1 MGEWGRGGRG
11 ARTRFGPLR
20 RYFWLGLGAKAAAA
34 ASELTWATWG
44 RSRHRA
50 GLLGGGAAPQRRSA
64 CRPHLLASVSSDEDR
79 YVNPFAAG
87 KWRAGPEQ
95 RPRSRDAAQEA
106 EAGGGA
112 DPGRLVGAPAGARG
126 WRDQGGRAS
135 PAAFPS
141 APPRRLRVASVLAGL
156 LVCALGLL
164 DSFEL
169 GTRWRSLSE
178 KAFLL

>member
-1 MGEWGRGGRG
+1 M
-11 ARTRFGPLR
+11 
-20 RYFWLGLGAKAAAA
+20 
-34 ASELTWATWG
+34 
-44 RSRHRA
+44 
-50 GLLGGGAAPQRRSA
+50 LGGGAAPQRRSA

-112 DPGRLVGAPAGARG
+112 DPGQLVGAPARARG
-126 WRDQGGRAS
+126 WRDRGGGAS

-169 GTRWRSLSE
+169 GILGE
-178 KAFLL
+178 VFLKKPSCSDECVLTMQRKGKQEVRMLVLFTTADN